1 MLENILPSIITGVLA
16 LIGIIFTNIMS
27 NKQIEHKL
35 EINQATMNVKLDN
48 IAAEVQRHSQGLEK
62 VPVLVEKVEALE
74 KRVDSIDNRI
84 SKGV

>member
-35 EINQATMNVKLDN
+35 EVNQAEMNIKLDYITTQVEQHN
-48 IAAEVQRHSQGLEK
+48 TGIQQIPVLAEK
-62 VPVLVEKVEALE
+62 VKNLEEKIRSME
-74 KRVDSIDNRI
+74 NQI
-84 SKGV
+84 SKG

>member
-35 EINQATMNVKLDN
+35 ELNQTEMRVRLDDM
-48 IAAEVQRHSQGLEK
+48 IKQVEKHSEGLQQ
-62 VPVLVEKVEALE
+62 VPVLVEQMKNLERRIDVIERKV
-74 KRVDSIDNRI
+74 SN
-84 SKGV
+84 G

>member
-35 EINQATMNVKLDN
+35 EINQATMNVKLDS
-48 IAAEVQRHSQGLEK
+48 IAAQVEKHSEGIQQ
-62 VPVLVEKVEALE
+62 VPVLMEKIQNVERRMAILE
-74 KRVDSIDNRI
+74 NQI
-84 SKGV
+84 SKG

>member
-1 MLENILPSIITGVLA
+1 MLEHILPSLITGVLA

-48 IAAEVQRHSQGLEK
+48 IAAQVKEHSEGIQQ
-62 VPVLVEKVEALE
+62 VPVLIEKFNNLE
-74 KRVDSIDNRI
+74 KRVDGIEKQI
-84 SKGV
+84 SKG

>member
-1 MLENILPSIITGVLA
+1 MIENILPSLITGVLA

-48 IAAEVQRHSQGLEK
+48 IAAEVQKHNEGFQQIPVLLEK
-62 VPVLVEKVEALE
+62 IGQMERRIESLE
-74 KRVDSIDNRI
+74 NRV
-84 SKGV
+84 SKG

>member
-1 MLENILPSIITGVLA
+1 MLENILPSLITGVLA

-48 IAAEVQRHSQGLEK
+48 IAAEVQKHSEGFEK
-62 VPVLVEKVEALE
+62 VPVLIEKMEQLE
-74 KRVDSIDNRI
+74 KRVDGIEQRI
-84 SKGV
+84 SKG

>member
-1 MLENILPSIITGVLA
+1 MLENILPSLITGVLA

-48 IAAEVQRHSQGLEK
+48 IAAQVKEHSEGIQQ
-62 VPVLVEKVEALE
+62 VPVLTEKMNNLE
-74 KRVDSIDNRI
+74 KRLDTLEKQLSR
-84 SKGV
+84 G